1 MVNLTFCR
9 LDVFLIR
16 SSLITP
22 KHNIHLFPFISLQRD
37 DHSCWNFFV
46 DLLRTSDL
54 VLSKLHWLFGHLLF
68 GFRYPGEI
76 CFWFEGRSELWE
88 DHGSWFRFA
97 GCWWWYHGGFFQT
110 TAGVRSDHGRFIFW
124 TFLSSF
130 DFFGGFWLLLCL
142 CIILTWNPIDYLI
155 WPLLLVVHQR
165 FYRLGISSLCL

>member
-54 VLSKLHWLFGHLLF
+54 VLSKLLWPVRSSAVRISLSRRDL
-68 GFRYPGEI
+68 
-76 CFWFEGRSELWE
+76 FWFEGGSELWE

-124 TFLSSF
+124 TFWVLLISSADSVYF
-130 DFFGGFWLLLCL
+130 CAFVLFWLEIRLITLIDLCF
-142 CIILTWNPIDYLI
+142 W
-155 WPLLLVVHQR
+155 
-165 FYRLGISSLCL
+165 